1 MTTKRLIAIISL
13 EESNKQL
20 DIKDLLIQELKMTL
34 TTNNQKELEA
44 VQDDK
49 FQNLKILTTDDWRTF
64 RKLFE
69 QRYPEFFDNL
79 IAAFP
84 KLSAAEIR
92 LLTLFK
98 IGFDANEMA
107 NILGISSS
115 SVYKSRY
122 RLRKKLGLV
131 EEDDLEM
138 FVNGF

>member
-1 MTTKRLIAIISL
+1 
-13 EESNKQL
+13 
-20 DIKDLLIQELKMTL
+20 MTL